1 MANNCWYQMR
11 IAGKKE
17 SVDQF
22 IAMLSGEAPIRLGRV
37 FSVNTDE
44 QFTPFPGNR
53 GIGYADVSGDCAWSI
68 RESMLPGSNP
78 SVTLATEAKR
88 LGLVIEGYSSEPGLC
103 FQEHVLINKGDILT
117 FDCVD
122 YEEYFIEDMNEKQL
136 AELCAEKGLT
146 KEEILSNANHNGD
159 YTVGGFGEDF
169 ADYKDLSVYFPP
181 ARNLSLDQVLGI
193 IDEEIHAS
201 ELLGG
206 TDKNNKQR
214 EARATKIKTLRFISD
229 LLQHRAEQYAAIA
242 VKTAPV
248 IETDKSIPMPSADLQ
263 QQKDGTVRLWA
274 RVGMTL
280 DVSPET
286 YTRLKAGDKNI
297 LTAVLQ
303 GKEGKAFL
311 NGETYFPDIEENK
324 GLEDMEFDLFA
335 AIHSQPAL
343 DMQPSRSTLDAQ
355 IKDAQSRTT
364 QDKSNNEKEPER

>member
-11 IAGKKE
+11 IAGQKE

-22 IAMLSGEAPIRLGRV
+22 IDMLSGKGPVHLGRV
-37 FSVNTDE
+37 FSVYTDE
-44 QFTPFPGNR
+44 PFTPYPGNR

-68 RESMLPGSNP
+68 KESMLPGYNP
-78 SVTLATEAKR
+78 SITLATEAKR
-88 LGLVIEGYSSEPGLC
+88 LGLAVEAYSSEPGNQ

-122 YEEYFIEDMNEKQL
+122 YEEHCVEGMSEKQL
-136 AELCAEKGLT
+136 TELCKEKGLT
-146 KEEILSNANHNGD
+146 KEELLSQVNHNGD

-169 ADYKDLSVYFPP
+169 ADYKDLSAYFPP

-193 IDEEIHAS
+193 LDEEIHAT

-214 EARATKIKTLRFISD
+214 EARATKIKTMRFVSD
-229 LLQHRAEQYAAIA
+229 LLQARAEAYEANGTHVVEA
-242 VKTAPV
+242 
-248 IETDKSIPMPSADLQ
+248 DKSIPALSADLLSQ
-263 QQKDGTVRLWA
+263 EAGTVRLWA
-274 RVGMTL
+274 RVGMSL

-286 YTRLKAGDKNI
+286 YTQLKGGDKNA

-303 GKEGKAFL
+303 GKEGRAFL

-324 GLEDMEFDLFA
+324 GLEEMDFDLLA
-335 AIHSQPAL
+335 DIHPQPAPEK
-343 DMQPSRSTLDAQ
+343 QPSKSPLDAQ
-355 IKDAQSRTT
+355 IRGAQSRTGKDT
-364 QDKSNNEKEPER
+364 PNNEKEAER

>member
-22 IAMLSGEAPIRLGRV
+22 IAMLSGKAPTRLGRV
-37 FSVNTDE
+37 FSVYTDE
-44 QFTPFPGNR
+44 PFTPYPGNK
-53 GIGYADVSGDCAWSI
+53 GIGYADISGDCAWSI
-68 RESMLPGSNP
+68 KESMLPGSNP

-88 LGLVIEGYSSEPGLC
+88 LGLAVEAYSSEPGNQ

-122 YEEYFIEDMNEKQL
+122 YQEHYVEDMSEKEL
-136 AELCAEKGLT
+136 AELCEERGLT
-146 KEEILSNANHNGD
+146 KEELLSLVNDNGD
-159 YTVGGFGEDF
+159 YTVGGFGDDF
-169 ADYKDLSVYFPP
+169 ANFADLSAYLSPKP
-181 ARNLSLDQVLGI
+181 KLSLDQVMDI
-193 IDEEIHAS
+193 IDHEIWAT
-201 ELLGG
+201 EQLGG

-214 EARATKIKTLRFISD
+214 EARATKINTLRFVSD
-229 LLQHRAEQYAAIA
+229 LLQHRAEQYAAKD
-242 VKTAPV
+242 VPV
-248 IETDKSIPMPSADLQ
+248 VEADKSIPVPSADLL

-274 RVGMTL
+274 RVGMSL

-286 YTRLKAGDKNI
+286 YTRLKGGDKNA

-335 AIHSQPAL
+335 AIHPQHEA
-343 DMQPSRSTLDAQ
+343 DKQPSKSPLDAQ
-355 IKDAQSRTT
+355 IKDAQARTGKDT
-364 QDKSNNEKEPER
+364 PNNEKEPER

>member
-22 IAMLSGEAPIRLGRV
+22 IAMLSGKTPTRLGRV
-37 FSVNTDE
+37 FSVYTDE
-44 QFTPFPGNR
+44 PFTPYPGKR

-68 RESMLPGSNP
+68 KESMLPGSNP

-88 LGLVIEGYSSEPGLC
+88 LGLAVEAYSSEPDNQ

-122 YEEYFIEDMNEKQL
+122 YEEYFVEDMSEAQL
-136 AELCAEKGLT
+136 AELCQDKGLT
-146 KEEILSNANHNGD
+146 REELLSKANHNGD

-169 ADYKDLSVYFPP
+169 ADYMDLSAYFPP

-193 IDEEIHAS
+193 LDEEIHAS
-201 ELLGG
+201 EILSS
-206 TDKNNKQR
+206 TDKNQKQR
-214 EARATKIKTLRFISD
+214 EARAAKIKTLRFVSD
-229 LLQHRAEQYAAIA
+229 LLQARAEVYAAKSTHVVEA
-242 VKTAPV
+242 DKPV
-248 IETDKSIPMPSADLQ
+248 SAPSADLL

-274 RVGMTL
+274 RVGMSL

-286 YTRLKAGDKNI
+286 YTQLKSGDKNA

-324 GLEDMEFDLFA
+324 GLEEMDFDLLA
-335 AIHSQPAL
+335 YIHPQPAP
-343 DMQPSRSTLDAQ
+343 DKRPSRSPLDAQ
-355 IKDAQSRTT
+355 IKDAQSRTGKDT
-364 QDKSNNEKEPER
+364 PNNEKEPER

>member
-17 SVDQF
+17 SVEQL
-22 IAMLSGEAPIRLGRV
+22 IAMLSGKAPTRLGRV
-37 FSVNTDE
+37 FSVNKDE
-44 QFTPFPGNR
+44 PFTPYPGNR
-53 GIGYADVSGDCAWSI
+53 SIGYADVSGDCAWSI

-88 LGLVIEGYSSEPGLC
+88 LGLALEAYSSEPGNQ

-122 YEEYFIEDMNEKQL
+122 YEEHCVEGMSEKQL
-136 AELCAEKGLT
+136 TELCKEKGLT
-146 KEEILSNANHNGD
+146 KEELLSQVNYNGD
-159 YTVGGFGEDF
+159 YIVGGFGEDF
-169 ADYKDLSVYFPP
+169 ADYKDLSAYFPP
-181 ARNLSLDQVLGI
+181 AQNLSLDQVLGI
-193 IDEEIHAS
+193 LDEEIHAT

-214 EARATKIKTLRFISD
+214 EARATKIKTMRFVSD
-229 LLQHRAEQYAAIA
+229 LLQARAEAYAAKGA
-242 VKTAPV
+242 QVVEA
-248 IETDKSIPMPSADLQ
+248 DKSIPVLSADLL
-263 QQKDGTVRLWA
+263 KKEDGTVRLWA
-274 RVGMTL
+274 RVGMSL

-286 YTRLKAGDKNI
+286 YTRLKGGDKNA

-335 AIHSQPAL
+335 AIHPQHEA
-343 DMQPSRSTLDAQ
+343 DKQPSKSPLDAQ
-355 IKDAQSRTT
+355 IKDAQARTGKDT
-364 QDKSNNEKEPER
+364 PNNEKEPER

>member
-22 IAMLSGEAPIRLGRV
+22 MAMLSGKAPTRLGRV
-37 FSVNTDE
+37 FSVNKDE
-44 QFTPFPGNR
+44 PFTPYPGNR
-53 GIGYADVSGDCAWSI
+53 SIGYADVSGDCAWSI

-88 LGLVIEGYSSEPGLC
+88 LGLALEAYSSEPGNQ

-122 YEEYFIEDMNEKQL
+122 YEEHCVEGMSEKQL
-136 AELCAEKGLT
+136 TELCKEKGLT
-146 KEEILSNANHNGD
+146 KEELLSQVNYNGD
-159 YTVGGFGEDF
+159 YIVGGFGEDF
-169 ADYKDLSVYFPP
+169 ADYKDLSAYFPP
-181 ARNLSLDQVLGI
+181 AQNLSLDQVLGI
-193 IDEEIHAS
+193 LDEEIHAT

-214 EARATKIKTLRFISD
+214 EARATKIKTLRFVSD
-229 LLQHRAEQYAAIA
+229 LLQARAEAYAA
-242 VKTAPV
+242 KDAPMA
-248 IETDKSIPMPSADLQ
+248 EADKSIPVPSADLL
-263 QQKDGTVRLWA
+263 KKEDGTVRLWA
-274 RVGMTL
+274 RVGMSL

-286 YTRLKAGDKNI
+286 YTRLKGGDKNA

-303 GKEGKAFL
+303 GKECRVFL

-335 AIHSQPAL
+335 AIHPQHEVVKQLSKSP
-343 DMQPSRSTLDAQ
+343 LDAKIQ
-355 IKDAQSRTT
+355 DAQSRSGK
-364 QDKSNNEKEPER
+364 DKLNNEKEPER

>member
-17 SVDQF
+17 SVEQL
-22 IAMLSGEAPIRLGRV
+22 IAMLSGKAPTRLGRV
-37 FSVNTDE
+37 FSVNKDE
-44 QFTPFPGNR
+44 PFTPYPGNR
-53 GIGYADVSGDCAWSI
+53 SIGYADVSGDCAWSI

-88 LGLVIEGYSSEPGLC
+88 LGLALEAYSSEPGNQ

-122 YEEYFIEDMNEKQL
+122 YEEHCVEGMSEKQL
-136 AELCAEKGLT
+136 TELCKEKGLT
-146 KEEILSNANHNGD
+146 KEELLSQVNYNGD
-159 YTVGGFGEDF
+159 YIVGGFGEDF
-169 ADYKDLSVYFPP
+169 ADYKDLSAYFPP
-181 ARNLSLDQVLGI
+181 AQNLSLDQVLGI
-193 IDEEIHAS
+193 LDEEIHAT

-214 EARATKIKTLRFISD
+214 EARATKIKTMRFVSD
-229 LLQHRAEQYAAIA
+229 LLQARAEAYAAKGTQVFEA
-242 VKTAPV
+242 DKPV
-248 IETDKSIPMPSADLQ
+248 SAPSADLL

-274 RVGMTL
+274 RVGMSL

-286 YTRLKAGDKNI
+286 YTRLKGGDKNA

-335 AIHSQPAL
+335 AIHPQHEA
-343 DMQPSRSTLDAQ
+343 DKQPSKSPLDAQ
-355 IKDAQSRTT
+355 IKDAQSRTGKDT
-364 QDKSNNEKEPER
+364 PNNEKEPER

>member
-44 QFTPFPGNR
+44 PFTPYPGNR
-53 GIGYADVSGDCAWSI
+53 SIGYADISGDCAWSI
-68 RESMLPGSNP
+68 RESMLPGYNP
-78 SVTLATEAKR
+78 SITLATEAKR
-88 LGLVIEGYSSEPGLC
+88 LGLVVEGYSSEPGNC

-122 YEEYFIEDMNEKQL
+122 YEEHCVEDMSEKEL
-136 AELCAEKGLT
+136 AELCEERGLT
-146 KEEILSNANHNGD
+146 KEELLSLVNDNGD
-159 YTVGGFGEDF
+159 YAVGGFGDDF
-169 ADYKDLSVYFPP
+169 ANFTDLSAY
-181 ARNLSLDQVLGI
+181 LSPKPKLSFDQVLGI
-193 IDEEIHAS
+193 LDEEIHATEILS
-201 ELLGG
+201 S

-214 EARATKIKTLRFISD
+214 EARATKLKTLRFVLD
-229 LLQHRAEQYAAIA
+229 LLQARAEAYAAKGTQVVEA
-242 VKTAPV
+242 
-248 IETDKSIPMPSADLQ
+248 DKSIPVPSADLL

-274 RVGMTL
+274 RVGMSL

-286 YTRLKAGDKNI
+286 YTRLKGGDKNV

-303 GKEGKAFL
+303 GKEGMTFL

-335 AIHSQPAL
+335 AIHPQHEA
-343 DMQPSRSTLDAQ
+343 DKQPSKSPLDAQ
-355 IKDAQSRTT
+355 IKDAQSRTGKDT
-364 QDKSNNEKEPER
+364 PNNEKEPER

>member
-44 QFTPFPGNR
+44 QFAPFPGNR

-78 SVTLATEAKR
+78 AVTLATEAKR
-88 LGLVIEGYSSEPGLC
+88 LGLAVEAYSSEPGNQ

-324 GLEDMEFDLFA
+324 GLEDMEFDLFV